1 MKQVSHLQVHS
12 HPDSHEHPFSS
23 ACISPHAE
31 PRWPYGGRGHR
42 DPLPGSDALEV
53 TNLEVSYP
61 GSVAPAIVNLSLTIP
76 CGERV
81 SLIGH
86 NGAGKSTL
94 LKALAGL
101 LKPQAGSIRLFG
113 NPVGACHHRTAYLP
127 QRSDLDWQF
136 PFSVKQL
143 VMTGRYVHLGW
154 FKRPGKSDHDRVNVA
169 LRRLGIDQ
177 LAQKQISQLS
187 GGQQQRVLLARALVQ
202 ESSLFLLDEPLN
214 GIDEATRDVVDDV
227 LAEHAQQGGT
237 VLVAT
242 HDLGRLSESFD
253 RAIYLCAGKI
263 ERLESLPGRATAAV
277 ASRRSS
283 C

>member
-1 MKQVSHLQVHS
+1 VNQVSDSHS
-12 HPDSHEHPFSS
+12 HQHSHGHEQYPNGN
-23 ACISPHAE
+23 CQHAE

-42 DPLPGSDALEV
+42 DPLPGSLAVVIVGLQV
-53 TNLEVSYP
+53 CYP
-61 GSVAPAIVNLSLTIP
+61 GSNTAVLTDISLRVP

-81 SLIGH
+81 ALIGH

-94 LKALAGL
+94 LKTLAGL
-101 LKPQAGSIRLFG
+101 LEPQAGMVRLFG

-127 QRSDLDWQF
+127 QRTDLDWQF
-136 PFSVKQL
+136 PISVQQL
-143 VMTGRYVHLGW
+143 VITGRYVHLGW
-154 FKRPGKSDHDRVNVA
+154 FQKPRNTDYERVNVA
-169 LRRLGIDQ
+169 LQRLGIRQ

-187 GGQQQRVLLARALVQ
+187 GGQQQRALLARALVQ

-214 GIDEATRDVVDDV
+214 AVDEATREVVDDV
-227 LAEHAQQGGT
+227 LHEHTQQGGT

-253 RAIYLCAGKI
+253 QAIYLREGRIDRIGYLAGGSDMK
-263 ERLESLPGRATAAV
+263 
-277 ASRRSS
+277 ASTRYSP